1 MQLFLCKVLKNS
13 KIGYYRL
20 CIFIL
25 SLVINPVICKA
36 QNSPV
41 YFHHFNVNSGMA
53 HYNVEYIHVQDDGNI
68 WIGTAN
74 GLQRFDGYTFTTY
87 NYNPDDSLSI
97 SGNFINTIFED
108 TEGNILIGTIER
120 GLNIFDPVKETFY
133 RFKQGNDSA
142 TSIIGNIP
150 RTLRAMVF
158 DKEGFLWLNSD
169 KGLNKI
175 NLKNKTVEKFLGDF
189 AGQISYDENN
199 NTLWIFGKKLK
210 KYDIK
215 TNTLQHIDFQLKHN
229 YETEFTNSGLI
240 DKQGVIWIT
249 TIEGIFA
256 YDKHS
261 KRILSLNE
269 FIHSNYK
276 TNHNIDYSWS
286 FKPTNAVFEDFQG
299 NIWFAIEKS
308 IYMLNRADG
317 SYRQLVHETD
327 NLNSLLDERISGIY
341 GNESGIIWI
350 TYLNIG
356 MSKININTKKF
367 KVYQRI
373 PGVGNS
379 LSGKTVR
386 SIFKDDK
393 NLWIG
398 TYTDGLNRI
407 SNGDNKITHFIHNPE
422 DAATINSNY
431 VAALYVDSRE
441 RLWVGSFE
449 DGFCYADNINQP
461 VLAFKKFKLEGRVET
476 HEFFEDKA
484 GRIWIAT
491 QKGFYMWSAKK
502 NKLNHYGSLVNQLP
516 ELTEINI
523 QSMLFEPPNIFWLAT
538 WNRGVCKL
546 VINSDSLLSPA
557 ISKDSLVIYDKIKDI
572 DNSNIDNRFIT
583 IFEDRTGNIWLGSNV
598 SGLIKMNLHNGTPSF
613 LKYDKTKGAPDN
625 SIFGIADD
633 KSGNI
638 WVSTNRGIGKFDP
651 KTEKFK
657 NYHESDGL
665 QSNSFIWDASFQS
678 KDGEIFFGGSMGLNS
693 FYPESIID
701 NSKLPVV
708 YISKL
713 IVNNKVVNVRDKF
726 DNRII
731 LEENIRYTSE
741 ITLTSNESVFSLE
754 FIAMDYISQ
763 DEVLY
768 AYQLEG
774 FDKDWVYVNADKRT
788 VNYTNLDD
796 GTYFFKVKASN
807 SDRVWNEKPVILKI
821 TILPPWWKTIWAYLL
836 YLLIFAFLLFFF
848 RRLALIRAKLKNE
861 LVIEHINRVKD
872 EELHQSKLKFFTN
885 ISHEFRTPLT
895 LILGPLERIMATG
908 QGDNLMKRQFLMIKR
923 NADRLNLLI
932 DQLMDFR
939 KIDNGLMTLD
949 AVEGDICKFI
959 CDISLLFEGSAIE
972 KNISLSIKCSGNN
985 FNVWFDR
992 DKMEK
997 IIYNLLSNAFKFTP
1011 DNGSIVINVSFISV
1025 DQVSRN
1031 SAINPNK
1038 SVEGIIIQYV
1048 EISVEDSGIGIPA
1061 SNIEHVFERFYKGGN
1076 SEIIAQKGTGIG
1088 LALTKDFVELHG
1100 GEIFVKSD
1108 EGKGS
1113 CFTFWLPKGDSI
1125 NRKIQYTIPDSLQL
1139 NTETIIWDGL
1149 NTLKHNDF
1157 ETGSESAPSQIKG
1170 KAPLILVVDD
1180 DSEIVKFIGESLNT
1194 KYKIIDAENG
1204 LLGLQSAVDNNPDLI
1219 ISDVM
1224 MPEMDGIELCQ
1235 KLKTNLKVS
1244 HIPVILLTAK
1254 TALESRI
1261 EGIETGADAYLSKP
1275 FSIKLLE
1282 AQITNLL
1289 ASRKKLREDFGKKI
1303 TVEPSEITITSTDE
1317 KFIKKAIML
1326 VEEHIDDPEFSVE
1339 QLGRELGLSRS
1350 HLHRKLIAI
1359 TSQPATEFIR
1369 TIRLKRSAQLL
1380 VKSKLTV
1387 EEITYKVGFNSPS
1400 YFTKCFRL
1408 HFGMTPSEY
1417 IENSQKS

>member
-1 MQLFLCKVLKNS
+1 
-13 KIGYYRL
+13 
-20 CIFIL
+20 
-25 SLVINPVICKA
+25 
-36 QNSPV
+36 
-41 YFHHFNVNSGMA
+41 
-53 HYNVEYIHVQDDGNI
+53 
-68 WIGTAN
+68 
-74 GLQRFDGYTFTTY
+74 
-87 NYNPDDSLSI
+87 
-97 SGNFINTIFED
+97 
-108 TEGNILIGTIER
+108 
-120 GLNIFDPVKETFY
+120 
-133 RFKQGNDSA
+133 
-142 TSIIGNIP
+142 
-150 RTLRAMVF
+150 
-158 DKEGFLWLNSD
+158 
-169 KGLNKI
+169 
-175 NLKNKTVEKFLGDF
+175 
-189 AGQISYDENN
+189 
-199 NTLWIFGKKLK
+199 
-210 KYDIK
+210 
-215 TNTLQHIDFQLKHN
+215 
-229 YETEFTNSGLI
+229 
-240 DKQGVIWIT
+240 
-249 TIEGIFA
+249 
-256 YDKHS
+256 
-261 KRILSLNE
+261 
-269 FIHSNYK
+269 
-276 TNHNIDYSWS
+276 
-286 FKPTNAVFEDFQG
+286 
-299 NIWFAIEKS
+299 
-308 IYMLNRADG
+308 
-317 SYRQLVHETD
+317 
-327 NLNSLLDERISGIY
+327 
-341 GNESGIIWI
+341 
-350 TYLNIG
+350 
-356 MSKININTKKF
+356 
-367 KVYQRI
+367 
-373 PGVGNS
+373 
-379 LSGKTVR
+379 
-386 SIFKDDK
+386 
-393 NLWIG
+393 
-398 TYTDGLNRI
+398 
-407 SNGDNKITHFIHNPE
+407 
-422 DAATINSNY
+422 
-431 VAALYVDSRE
+431 
-441 RLWVGSFE
+441 
-449 DGFCYADNINQP
+449 
-461 VLAFKKFKLEGRVET
+461 
-476 HEFFEDKA
+476 
-484 GRIWIAT
+484 
-491 QKGFYMWSAKK
+491 
-502 NKLNHYGSLVNQLP
+502 
-516 ELTEINI
+516 
-523 QSMLFEPPNIFWLAT
+523 
-538 WNRGVCKL
+538 
-546 VINSDSLLSPA
+546 
-557 ISKDSLVIYDKIKDI
+557 
-572 DNSNIDNRFIT
+572 
-583 IFEDRTGNIWLGSNV
+583 
-598 SGLIKMNLHNGTPSF
+598 MNLDNGKPSF

-657 NYHESDGL
+657 SYNESDGL

-678 KDGEIFFGGSMGLNS
+678 IDGEIFFGGSIGLNS
-693 FYPESIID
+693 FYPDSIID
-701 NSKLPVV
+701 NIKLPVV

-713 IVNNKVVNVRDKF
+713 MVNNKVINVREKF

-731 LEENIRYTSE
+731 LEKNIRYTSE

-754 FIAMDYISQ
+754 FIAMDNVSQ

-774 FDKDWVYVNADKRT
+774 FDKDWIYVNADKRT
-788 VNYTNLDD
+788 VDYTNLDD

-807 SDRVWNEKPVILKI
+807 SDGFWNEKPVILKI
-821 TILPPWWKTIWAYLL
+821 TILPPWWKTYWAYLL
-836 YLLIFAFLLFFF
+836 YLLVFALLLFFF

-949 AVEGDICKFI
+949 AAEGDICKFI

-1011 DNGSIVINVSFISV
+1011 DNGIIVINVSFISGS
-1025 DQVSRN
+1025 QVSHN
-1031 SAINPNK
+1031 SAINLNESAK
-1038 SVEGIIIQYV
+1038 GSINQYV

-1113 CFTFWLPKGDSI
+1113 CFTFWLPKGDNG
-1125 NRKIQYTIPDSLQL
+1125 NRKVQYTTHDSLQL
-1139 NTETIIWDGL
+1139 NAETIIWDGH
-1149 NTLKHNDF
+1149 NNIKNNDF
-1157 ETGSESAPSQIKG
+1157 ETGSESAPARIKG

-1180 DSEIVKFIGESLNT
+1180 DSEIVKFIGDSLNS

-1204 LLGLQSAVDNNPDLI
+1204 LQGLQSAVENNPDLI

-1224 MPEMDGIELCQ
+1224 MPEMDGIEFCQ

-1282 AQITNLL
+1282 AQVNNLL
-1289 ASRKKLREDFGKKI
+1289 ANRKKLREEFSKKI

-1317 KFIKKAIML
+1317 KFIKKAILL
-1326 VEEHIDDPEFSVE
+1326 VEEHIGDPEFSVE
-1339 QLGRELGLSRS
+1339 QLGSSLGLSRS
-1350 HLHRKLIAI
+1350 HLHRKLVAI

-1380 VKSKLTV
+1380 VQSKLTV

-1417 IENSQKS
+1417 IENSQLS